1 MHNDTVPSPIP
12 DTVRWGRRAH
22 TFVPTPEWILVAGL
36 SPQAQ
41 ALYTLLLA
49 HVNRQ
54 RSDGVA
60 WPGLDTLAQ
69 LMGYS
74 RRQSVARYV
83 RELADVDAVTVVVE
97 RTSTGRRNVY
107 TVNEVAPTGYEKP
120 VSLTEFYARRKTER
134 KGWGATAH
142 YGLSATAHNGWG
154 AEADMNQMNATTRSD
169 SYEDASSVDA
179 PAGASP
185 AACLPHR
192 ASSPGDRRI
201 VLPKGFYT
209 DAYSDKRARQYLVG
223 AALKA
228 IEAAGYDPADTAG
241 QVIGSAIK
249 HKFKD
254 WPRRELV
261 RIVRDAVRHAGD
273 PHHIDGQLARG
284 CEYIAREAS

>member
-1 MHNDTVPSPIP
+1 MTDDSNVSSI
-12 DTVRWGRRAH
+12 RAGRRAER
-22 TFVPTPEWILVAGL
+22 FVQTPEWILVAGL
-36 SPQAQ
+36 TPQAQ
-41 ALYTLLLA
+41 ALYTALLA
-49 HVNRQ
+49 HVNRKQ
-54 RSDGVA
+54 ADGIA
-60 WPGLDTLAQ
+60 WPGMAVLAQ
-69 LMGYS
+69 MLGY
-74 RRQSVARYV
+74 RKRQSISPYLNELGLLGAIQVVKVPCPSGQRNEYV
-83 RELADVDAVTVVVE
+83 VHEIPPPGYTGFANLA
-97 RTSTGRRNVY
+97 
-107 TVNEVAPTGYEKP
+107 
-120 VSLTEFYARRKTER
+120 EFYADRRKQADSR
-134 KGWGATAH
+134 RM
-142 YGLSATAHNGWG
+142 SARADI
-154 AEADMNQMNATTRSD
+154 AASAVADMARSAAADKNHRKRPTRID
-169 SYEDASSVDA
+169 PDEDASSVDA

-241 QVIGSAIK
+241 HVIGSAIK